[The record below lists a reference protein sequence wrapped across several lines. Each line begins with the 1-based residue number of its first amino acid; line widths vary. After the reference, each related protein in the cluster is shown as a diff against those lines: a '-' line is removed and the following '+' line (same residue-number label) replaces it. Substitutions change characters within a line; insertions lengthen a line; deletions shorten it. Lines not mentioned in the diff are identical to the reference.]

1 MKARRATAVAV
12 GLALLAAL
20 AAAGA
25 APPAVAPAKPTF
37 AVPDPPRR
45 IVFQNR
51 YYAKPG
57 KAEEVY
63 QWRLHAS
70 DVRVALG
77 LRRGQVY
84 RGAGGDQPD
93 AVWQLELSPE
103 EAAAELERGNVV
115 SAQFDPVAEHMSTLL
130 RHFERRRY
138 VEILHYDEPAA
149 APAP

>member
-1 MKARRATAVAV
+1 MLRRLIVV
-12 GLALLAAL
+12 GVAAL
-20 AAAGA
+20 AIAGA
-25 APPAVAPAKPTF
+25 LNADQPASNPTAQF
-37 AVPDPPRR
+37 TVPDLPRR

-70 DVRVALG
+70 DVRVELG
-77 LRRGQVY
+77 LARGQVF
-84 RGAGGDQPD
+84 RGRGGDEPD
-93 AVWQLELSPE
+93 AIWQLELSPA
-103 EAAAELERGNVV
+103 EAAAELAQMKTV

-138 VEILHYDEPAA
+138 VEILHYDEAGT
-149 APAP
+149 

>member
-1 MKARRATAVAV
+1 MRRLIAGTIAILVGGVLVA
-12 GLALLAAL
+12 AN
-20 AAAGA
+20 A
-25 APPAVAPAKPTF
+25 APPAKPLFT
-37 AVPDPPRR
+37 VPDPPRK

-57 KAEEVY
+57 KEEEVY

-70 DVRVALG
+70 DVRVQLG
-77 LRRGQVY
+77 LRRGEVY

-103 EAAAELERGNVV
+103 DAIAELERGKVV

-138 VEILHYDEPAA
+138 AEIMHYEEPAVTTK
-149 APAP
+149 P

>member
-1 MKARRATAVAV
+1 MRWHGVTSVAV
-12 GLALLAAL
+12 GLAIWAAL
-20 AAAGA
+20 AAADT
-25 APPAVAPAKPTF
+25 APPAKSPF

-57 KAEEVY
+57 KEDEVY

-70 DVRVALG
+70 DVRVQLG

-103 EAAAELERGNVV
+103 EAVAEQKRGKEV
-115 SAQFDPVAEHMSTLL
+115 SAQFDPVADHMSTLL

-138 VEILHYDEPAA
+138 VEIMHYDEPAA
-149 APAP
+149 APKP